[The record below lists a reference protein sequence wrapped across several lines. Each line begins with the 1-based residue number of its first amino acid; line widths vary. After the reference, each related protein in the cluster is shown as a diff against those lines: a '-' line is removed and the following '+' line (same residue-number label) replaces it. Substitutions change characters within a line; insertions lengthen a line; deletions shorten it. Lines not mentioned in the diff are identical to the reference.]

1 MINGIQIKGLDKILS
16 RLKDAEEDIIL
27 EVDAELGAASAEME
41 LLAKNAAPVNLGFLR
56 NNISSSRLGDLAYE
70 FVSQADYSAYVEFG
84 TKTYVKVPKGLES
97 YASQFRGKG
106 KGNLS
111 LFEAIKQWLKR
122 KSGLSGKELDRRA
135 RWVAFIIAKKGIKPQ
150 PFFFPA
156 YFNIRP
162 KLLKNIKHIVNEKR
176 S

>member
-1 MINGIQIKGLDKILS
+1 MITGIEIKGLDKILNK
-16 RLKDAEEDIIL
+16 LKDVENDIIE
-27 EVDAELGAASAEME
+27 EVDLELQAASVEMSQ
-41 LLAKNAAPVNLGFLR
+41 LAKNAAPVNLGFLK
-56 NNISSSRLGDLAYE
+56 NNISDRKVSDLNYE

-84 TKTYVKVPKGLES
+84 TKTYVRVPKGLEA
-97 YASQFRGKG
+97 YAAQFKGKG

-135 RWVAFIIAKKGIKPQ
+135 RWVAFIIAKNGIKPQ

-156 YFNIRP
+156 YFRVRP
-162 KLLKNIKHIVNEKR
+162 QLLNRLKQIVNEKR
-176 S
+176 G